1 MIHNERESKQKLDEL
16 KEKKRKLIRNN
27 QKDLKIDKD
36 EE

>member
-1 MIHNERESKQKLDEL
+1 MRHNERESKQKLDEL